1 MSEQASKG
9 VFLSFQ
15 EQRRLD
21 VAHQVLHGDIT
32 VELAAKKLGLSEKQT
47 GRIVRNVKERGVLG
61 VRHGNRGRAP
71 ANKKPDEVKR
81 LTIDLLREK
90 YFDFN
95 LSHFLEKLES
105 EHSLKLCHETVRLWA
120 LAEGLM
126 KRAKKIRRRKKPHKR
141 RARMPKSGMMIQLD
155 GSKHR
160 WFGKDHPEYAL
171 IGGIDDATSICPHAE
186 IFPSE
191 DTLSVLATLKR
202 IIENVGVPEVL
213 YVDQAGHF
221 GNRLNKAVRLDW
233 EKHLT
238 HVERAMNEL
247 GCEVVFATS
256 PQAKGRIER
265 MWDTFQDRLVP
276 ELRINEITTIPAA
289 NEFIASNFVPGFN
302 RRFSVSPDV
311 KQTAYKPIP
320 KLWEGRLDWV
330 FCKREFRKVDLGECV
345 SWNGRTYLVSND
357 RGLSLKRATI
367 EIRTTIDDRTQAF
380 YAGRRV
386 GLTDI
391 GNTKTLNL
399 KAA

>member
-1 MSEQASKG
+1 
-9 VFLSFQ
+9 
-15 EQRRLD
+15 
-21 VAHQVLHGDIT
+21 
-32 VELAAKKLGLSEKQT
+32 
-47 GRIVRNVKERGVLG
+47 
-61 VRHGNRGRAP
+61 
-71 ANKKPDEVKR
+71 
-81 LTIDLLREK
+81 
-90 YFDFN
+90 
-95 LSHFLEKLES
+95 
-105 EHSLKLCHETVRLWA
+105 
-120 LAEGLM
+120 
-126 KRAKKIRRRKKPHKR
+126 
-141 RARMPKSGMMIQLD
+141 
-155 GSKHR
+155 
-160 WFGKDHPEYAL
+160 
-171 IGGIDDATSICPHAE
+171 
-186 IFPSE
+186 
-191 DTLSVLATLKR
+191 
-202 IIENVGVPEVL
+202 
-213 YVDQAGHF
+213 
-221 GNRLNKAVRLDW
+221 
-233 EKHLT
+233 
-238 HVERAMNEL
+238 
-247 GCEVVFATS
+247 
-256 PQAKGRIER
+256 